1 MEQSLDNRIYQSN
14 HQNDDF
20 GSLPFDGDERLISRL
35 QLYHINYIIVFSYLN
50 GLSVCIKTNQME
62 S

>member
-50 GLSVCIKTNQME
+50 GLSVCI
-62 S
+62 